1 MVLTALVVDD
11 SMLIRHT
18 VCRFFEGKGFRV
30 EAAANGSE
38 ALELVDRLRPDVIVT
53 DLEMPKMDGFALIR
67 ELNANPQTAAIP
79 VVILARKQ
87 SDDMALSESARY
99 VIFKDI
105 DIIDQLERALDCV
118 LPASKSL

>member
-30 EAAANGSE
+30 EAATNGSD
-38 ALELVDRLRPDVIVT
+38 ALELLDKLRPDVIVT
-53 DLEMPKMDGFALIR
+53 DLQMPKMDGLALIR
-67 ELNANPQTAAIP
+67 ELKANPQTAAIP

-87 SDDMALSESARY
+87 SDDMALAESARY
-99 VIFKDI
+99 IIFKDI
-105 DIIDQLERALDCV
+105 DIIEQLERALDCV
-118 LPASKSL
+118 LPAGKTL